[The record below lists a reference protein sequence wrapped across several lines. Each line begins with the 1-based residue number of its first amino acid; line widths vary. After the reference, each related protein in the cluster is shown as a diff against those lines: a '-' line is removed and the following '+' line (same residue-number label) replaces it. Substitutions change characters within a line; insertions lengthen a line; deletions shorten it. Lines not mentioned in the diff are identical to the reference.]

1 MNTAEHMTLANP
13 AAWCESGSPGGG
25 TYGVSSSSG
34 FAREISVAGLGAGSG
49 ADSVDL
55 ASTAVPCCVWA
66 PLTTDAN
73 KNAVT
78 NTRMQYVLLVSG
90 ARLRKDTRA
99 RVATLERNGCM
110 DDSRATSADV
120 AA

>member
-1 MNTAEHMTLANP
+1 MTLAKP
-13 AAWCESGSPGGG
+13 AAWYDSGSPGGG

-34 FAREISVAGLGAGSG
+34 FAREISAAGLGAGSG

-55 ASTAVPCCVWA
+55 AWTVVDCCVWA
-66 PLTTDAN
+66 ALTIDAN

-90 ARLRKDTRA
+90 AHFDAKTPGDALAHFRTGRLYRRQP
-99 RVATLERNGCM
+99 RPQVA
-110 DDSRATSADV
+110 DI